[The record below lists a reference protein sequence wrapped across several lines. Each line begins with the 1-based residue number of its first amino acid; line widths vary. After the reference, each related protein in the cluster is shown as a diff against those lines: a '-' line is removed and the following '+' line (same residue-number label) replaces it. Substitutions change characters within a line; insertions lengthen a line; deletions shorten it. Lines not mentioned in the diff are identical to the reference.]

1 MSTYVLVPGAGGDSW
16 YWSYVARMLTD
27 AGHQVTAVDLPGSD
41 ETAGLPEYVDLV
53 GAATRDRDDV
63 VLVAQS
69 LGGFT
74 APLAALRE
82 PVRAIV
88 LVNAMIPAPGEK
100 VGDWWDATGWAEAR
114 SAAAVRGGYP
124 VEFDLATYFL
134 HDVDPEVAAASA
146 RYQRPEGDAVF
157 ESVCDF
163 PSWPDVPLRV
173 VAGADDRFFP
183 VEFQQRLA
191 RERLGVDADVLP
203 GGHLIALSQP
213 RALADHLLGV

>member
-1 MSTYVLVPGAGGDSW
+1 MSAYVLVPGAGGDSW

-27 AGHQVTAVDLPGSD
+27 AGHEVTAVDLPGPD
-41 ETAGLPEYVDLV
+41 ETAALPEYVDLV
-53 GAATRDRDDV
+53 CAATPDRDDV

-74 APLAALRE
+74 APLVAQRE
-82 PVRAIV
+82 PVRSIV
-88 LVNAMIPAPGEK
+88 LVNAMIPTPGEK

-114 SAAAVRGGYP
+114 TAAAVRGGYP

-134 HDVDPEVAAASA
+134 HDVDPEVAAAGEP
-146 RYQRPEGDAVF
+146 YQRPEGDAVF
-157 ESVCDF
+157 ASVCDF

-173 VAGADDRFFP
+173 VIGAEDRFFP
-183 VEFQQRLA
+183 VEFQRRLA
-191 RERLGVDADVLP
+191 RERLGVDPEVLP